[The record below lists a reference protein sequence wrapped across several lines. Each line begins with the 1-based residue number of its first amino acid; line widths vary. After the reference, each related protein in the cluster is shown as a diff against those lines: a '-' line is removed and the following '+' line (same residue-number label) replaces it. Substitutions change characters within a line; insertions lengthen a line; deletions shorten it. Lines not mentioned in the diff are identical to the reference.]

1 MRLKPTVAFASLPL
15 LFGMMGACSSGGS
28 SSEVPTQGSDLTI
41 TNISVVDGAVWK
53 INRAIEITFDQPI
66 NFATVSQNTIQIL
79 DATGVSATGVFS
91 QPLSL
96 AGTVQENII
105 RFQPNCPRE
114 DDFSD
119 SGLRINTSYQLR
131 VLGANDSPSGITV
144 QSTSGGTLNL
154 GQVVNFSTPDS
165 VLPEAL
171 FLDTVPGPPAVRIR
185 GLAGLS
191 DTETAATYLELGGDS
206 TNRMYF
212 ESDGLGAFRIP
223 LNKYSDVDS
232 QIALLVYLNQPV
244 LASTENITS
253 DRIQFEYFDDNTTAW
268 EPMTTSVSLDENCV
282 ETGSVLR
289 VEPLGLIPQGSSVR
303 VILRQGFVDL
313 TGDPTAQDTTNFA
326 VMQSRAALDGGGLP
340 TDDSDELLEQFV
352 LGGETEGSLEDTTT
366 PLGDPRANWGLE
378 GELQASFAFGGTGG
392 PGGNFDYHVPAGQT
406 ITINTTT
413 ATITGG
419 PGGAPVASQTVI
431 NGVLDVRD
439 LYVPPSSRLLFVGP
453 NPVTILA
460 SGTVLVEGTIAVN
473 GGDNDGVGTLN
484 TTFQPEPGA
493 AGNAGGGK
501 GGTASFL
508 TSSSTPQGG
517 TGNGAFN
524 QAGRGGGGGETT
536 YALSGDENR
545 RRAAGGGGGALGSDV
560 FYDHDDDDM
569 TAERKCQTLV
579 GMDGE
584 QGFSG
589 SAQGTGA
596 ISQSA
601 RAVGGFLGPVPFTDN
616 FDNNNFFGTQITSTG
631 ELIIGELDQI
641 WAGSGGGAGGDASN
655 SATFPQVPFQT
666 GGDEKGSGGGGGA
679 GGLTILAIG
688 SITVADGGF
697 IAANG
702 GYGGGGEN
710 TLFFDRV
717 GGGGGGG
724 SGGHIVLSSA
734 AFIEVAGESVNSGD
748 EYRDT
753 NAGHRDRPLSAI
765 GGQGGAGHEN
775 RGGASENGPT
785 AWRCDAIRLSEVM
798 GIGGAPDVP
807 PLQGASICF
816 STGGMDDWNDPEGPV
831 LAAGGDGSPGIIQLH
846 VDDPAANLR
855 FAGGT
860 TWANADVTKASV
872 PPPLGWNGIGQP
884 TDDFV
889 AFFGRISL
897 AQSDWI
903 PLGLARIAPGA
914 NPDDQVTFFFDGTN
928 PATGS
933 VVRSGGGTGTE
944 VNELPLIVALAN
956 LQAVG
961 STPYV
966 EPSGLAI
973 VLDGSGLD
981 AAYLANPK
989 LLRNFSIVL
998 QDSVVAE
1005 EFTVIDATVQNG
1017 SEVRL
1022 TVSATENLI
1031 DQFINTATGTVSAG
1045 LRPHFFRMTTAGQ
1058 VDAFPLGTD
1067 VQILFDATSLGPD
1080 GLPNDAASLSSGN
1093 GGNFTGNVTDLN
1105 AQNWDFFRFRVVFNL
1120 NTSGGAID
1128 PTAARLRTGLRASAL
1143 RVLSDKR
1150 PKSQGGLA
1158 S

>member
-1 MRLKPTVAFASLPL
+1 MRLKPTYALVSLPL
-15 LFGMMGACSSGGS
+15 LIGMMGSCSSGGS

-41 TNISVVDGAVWK
+41 TNISVVEGAVWK
-53 INRAIEITFDQPI
+53 VNRAIQITFDQPI
-66 NFATVSQNTIQIL
+66 NFATVNQNTIQIL
-79 DATGVSATGVFS
+79 DASGVSATGAFT

-96 AGTVQENII
+96 AGTVQRNIV

-119 SGLRINTSYQLR
+119 SGLKINTSYQLR

-144 QSTSGGTLNL
+144 QSDSGGILNV
-154 GQVVNFSTPDS
+154 GQVVNFSTPNS
-165 VLPEAL
+165 VLPETL

-191 DTETAATYLELGGDS
+191 STETAATYLELGGD
-206 TNRMYF
+206 TNNRMYF
-212 ESDGLGAFRIP
+212 DASGLGTFEIP

-232 QIALLVYLNQPV
+232 QIAVLVYLNQPV
-244 LASTENITS
+244 LASSANITS
-253 DRIQFEYFDDNTTAW
+253 NRIRFEYFDAVGSAW
-268 EPMTTSVSLDENCV
+268 EPMTTEVTLEENCV
-282 ETGSVLR
+282 ETGSVVR

-303 VILRQGFVDL
+303 VVLRQGFVDL

-326 VMQSRAALDGGGLP
+326 VMQSRTVLDSGGMPG
-340 TDDSDELLEQFV
+340 DDSDELLEEFV
-352 LGGETEGSLEDTTT
+352 LGGEADGSIEDIET
-366 PLGDPRANWGLE
+366 PLGDPRANWGVE

-392 PGGNFDYHVPAGQT
+392 PGGTFDYHVPAGQT
-406 ITINTTT
+406 ISINTTT

-431 NGVLDVRD
+431 NGVMDVRN

-460 SGTVLVEGTIAVN
+460 SGTVLIEGQIGVN
-473 GGDNDGVGTLN
+473 GGNNDGVGTLN

-508 TSSSTPQGG
+508 TSSSTPRGG

-524 QAGRGGGGGETT
+524 QAGRGGGGGEST

-545 RRAAGGGGGALGSDV
+545 RRAAGGGGGGFGGDV
-560 FYDHDDDDM
+560 FYDHDDND
-569 TAERKCQTLV
+569 TTVERKCQTLI

-584 QGFSG
+584 QGFAG

-596 ISQSA
+596 VSQSA
-601 RAVGGFLGPVPFTDN
+601 RAVGGFLGPDPFTDN

-631 ELIIGELDQI
+631 LLVTGELDQV

-697 IAANG
+697 ITANG

-734 AFIEVAGESVNSGD
+734 SFIDVAGQSLNSGD
-748 EYRDT
+748 EYRDD
-753 NAGHRDRPLSAI
+753 NSGHRARPISAI

-775 RGGASENGPT
+775 RGGASETGPT
-785 AWRCDAIRLSEVM
+785 AWRCDAIRLSEVQ

-816 STGGMDDWNDPEGPV
+816 SANGMDDWNDPEGPV
-831 LAAGGDGSPGIIQLH
+831 LATGGDGSPGILQMH
-846 VDDPAANLR
+846 VDDPATNLR
-855 FAGGT
+855 FSGIGVGQ
-860 TWANADVTKASV
+860 TWANADVTKATV
-872 PPPLGWNGIGQP
+872 PPPLGWNGPGQP

-903 PLGLARIAPGA
+903 PLGLARVAPGA
-914 NPDDQVTFFFDGTN
+914 APDEQVNFFFGGTN

-933 VVRSGGGTGTE
+933 VLRSGGGTGTS
-944 VNELPLIVALAN
+944 VDPLPLIIPQSN
-956 LQAVG
+956 LQVIG
-961 STPYV
+961 TPPYV
-966 EPSGLAI
+966 EASGLAI

-981 AAYLANPK
+981 PAYLVNPR
-989 LLRNFSIVL
+989 LMRNFSIVM
-998 QDSVVAE
+998 QDSSVTE
-1005 EFTVIDATVQNG
+1005 EFTVVSATVQN
-1017 SEVRL
+1017 STEVRL
-1022 TVSATENLI
+1022 TVQATDNLI

-1045 LRPHFFRMTTAGQ
+1045 LRPHYFRVTTSGQ
-1058 VDAFPLGTD
+1058 EDAFPLGTD
-1067 VQILFDATSLGPD
+1067 VQILFDATTLGPD
-1080 GLPNDAASLSSGN
+1080 GLPSSTASFSAGN
-1093 GGNFTGNVTDLN
+1093 GGDFTGDVTNLN
-1105 AQNWDFFRFRVVFNL
+1105 AQTWDYFRFRVVFNL
-1120 NTSGGAID
+1120 NTGGGGVD
-1128 PTAARLRTGLRASAL
+1128 PTAARPGLDYV
-1143 RVLSDKR
+1143 RV
-1150 PKSQGGLA
+1150 PFVY
-1158 S
+1158 